1 MKLYCACSLKNSTEE
16 LYRQLWECNSVEEIY
31 NIPQFT
37 VFDSFEETHKDIA
50 KHKRLIYDYYDMN
63 SNHIKR
69 KYIIKALE
77 GNSIVPLVLIYEVE
91 F

>member
-1 MKLYCACSLKNSTEE
+1 MKLYCACSSKNSNLE

-31 NIPQFT
+31 SIPQFT
-37 VFDSFEETHKDIA
+37 FFDSFEETYKDIA
-50 KHKRLIYDYYDMN
+50 KYKRLIYDYYDIN
-63 SNHIKR
+63 TKHIKR

-77 GNSIVPLVLIYEVE
+77 ENSIAPLVVVYKIE